1 MIRRPPRTTRTDTLF
16 PYTTLFRYLRG
27 NITPAISWD
36 AYYQHG
42 QSKESIVVKGDGTR
56 SAFAGLANTT
66 DIFGPGG
73 DFTSVLRD
81 FNFGNRK
88 RKQQVASAYV
98 AGDTSDFFAGWAGPR
113 SEEQT
118 SELQSLIRNSYDV
131 FCLKK
136 K

>member
-56 SAFAGLANTT
+56 SAFAGLANTN

-81 FNFGNRK
+81 FNFVNRK
-88 RKQQVASAYV
+88 RTQQVAAAYV
-98 AGDTSDFFAGWAGPR
+98 AGVKIHRKSDVRGNGMSVIIDFGGCCR
-113 SEEQT
+113 
-118 SELQSLIRNSYDV
+118 IH
-131 FCLKK
+131 KK
-136 K
+136 KPLTIKN